1 VSVSAN
7 GQADLVFV
15 NGDVYTVDGARSW
28 ARAVAVRDGAI
39 VAVGTDD
46 DVADLRRART
56 EVVDLAGRML
66 LPGFQDAHVHP
77 VGGGLDMLQCDLNGE
92 ASKEAYA
99 AAIAAYAKDHP
110 DEAWILGGGWAQDVF
125 PRGTPTKEELDAIV
139 SDRPVFLV
147 NRDGHG
153 AWVNSK
159 ALEIAGISV
168 DTPDPK
174 DGRIERNADGSPQG
188 TLHEG
193 AQTLMSRHIPEVS
206 DELVYQALLEG
217 QRYLHSFGITGWQD
231 AIVTPTSHYRN
242 YDAYLAAAE
251 GGDLTGRVVGALWWE
266 RSEGLEQI
274 DELVSLRENGRRGRF
289 AATSVKIMQDG
300 ICENFTGATLDPYL
314 DEHGHPTDNRGL
326 SMVEPELLKEAV
338 TRLDALGFQVHFH
351 ALADRAVRESL
362 DAVEAARTA
371 NGFNDLRHH
380 LAHIQ
385 IVHPDDLPRFRE
397 LGALANA
404 QPLWAAHE
412 AQMDDLTIPFLG
424 EPRWTWQYP
433 FGSLVRHGATLVMG
447 SDWSVSSPNPMEE
460 MHVAVNRKMPASYP
474 FRVDNDDVFLPDE
487 RIDLPTAMAAFTMGS
502 AYANHRDQDTGSIEV
517 GKRADLAVFDRNVFA
532 HPVEEIAETRCLAT
546 YVDGERVYAA
556 ADA

>member
-1 VSVSAN
+1 VSTD
-7 GQADLVFV
+7 GHADLIFV
-15 NGDVYTVDGARSW
+15 NGDVYTMDGARSW
-28 ARAVAVRDGAI
+28 AHAVAVRDGGI

-46 DVADLRRART
+46 DIVDLRDERT
-56 EVVDLAGRML
+56 EVIDLAGRML

-77 VGGGLDMLQCDLNGE
+77 VGGGLDMLQCDLNRRG
-92 ASKEAYA
+92 SKEEYLE
-99 AAIAAYAKDHP
+99 AIGAYAKAHP
-110 DEAWILGGGWAQDVF
+110 DEPWILGGGWAQDVF
-125 PRGTPTKEELDAIV
+125 PRGCPRKEDLDTV
-139 SDRPVFLV
+139 VPDRPVFLP

-159 ALEIAGISV
+159 TLEIAGIMA

-174 DGRIERNADGSPQG
+174 DGRIERDPDGSPQG

-193 AQTLMSRHIPEVS
+193 AQYLVTDHIPDVS
-206 DELVYQALLEG
+206 DELVYQALLKG
-217 QRYLHSFGITGWQD
+217 QAYLHSFGVTGWQD

-242 YDAYLAAAE
+242 YDAYLTAAGRE
-251 GGDLTGRVVGALWWE
+251 DLTGRVIGALWWD
-266 RSEGLEQI
+266 RARGLEQI
-274 DELVSLRENGRRGRF
+274 DELLALRAGGQRGRF

-351 ALADRAVRESL
+351 ALADRAVREAL
-362 DAVEAARTA
+362 DAIEAARSA

-385 IVHPDDLPRFRE
+385 IVHPDDHPRFRQ

-460 MHVAVNRKMPASYP
+460 MHVAVNRQMPASYP
-474 FRVDNDDVFLPDE
+474 FRVDNKEVFLPDE

-502 AYANHRDQDTGSIEV
+502 AYANHRERDTGSIEV
-517 GKRADLAVFDRNVFA
+517 GKRADVAVFERNVFA
-532 HPVEEIAETRCLAT
+532 HPVEEIADTRCLAT
-546 YVDGERVYAA
+546 YVDGARVYAA
-556 ADA
+556 PDG